1 MQLRL
6 RWLAWLAVSLLGALS
21 LLGAQGAGKSRGPV
35 LVLTVNRDV
44 NPVLVNYIERGL
56 HEGALRHAEM
66 VLIRLDTPGGELEST
81 REIARCFLASDV
93 PIGVYV
99 WPPGGRAG
107 SAGTFITLG
116 ANIAAMAPETNIGA
130 AHPILV
136 GVPGG
141 EGTGSEQGKT
151 LTEKVT
157 NDALALIRNLAERN
171 GRNEEWA
178 QKAVTH
184 SVSATA
190 AEAARMKAIDF
201 IAKDLQDLLKQADG
215 RKVKVGSGERVLH
228 TAAAQIEY
236 LPMNWREAFLYPL
249 ANPNVAFI
257 LLVLGIIGLAL
268 EIKSATHGVAG
279 TLGAICFIMGLYAL
293 SILSVNVAGLALLLL
308 GLALLVAELF
318 APTHGVLSIGGV
330 ISFTIGS
337 LILIKGPREV
347 QVSRPLIAGVA
358 ISLIGFFV
366 FALGAIVKGQKRKVV
381 TGIQGMIGRVAE
393 VRTRLDPTGR
403 IFADGTLWTAEAI
416 DGPIELGEEVEI
428 VAMNGLRATVQRI
441 AGREL
446 SAEES
451 AV

>member
-1 MQLRL
+1 
-6 RWLAWLAVSLLGALS
+6 
-21 LLGAQGAGKSRGPV
+21 
-35 LVLTVNRDV
+35 
-44 NPVLVNYIERGL
+44 
-56 HEGALRHAEM
+56 
-66 VLIRLDTPGGELEST
+66 
-81 REIARCFLASDV
+81 
-93 PIGVYV
+93 
-99 WPPGGRAG
+99 
-107 SAGTFITLG
+107 
-116 ANIAAMAPETNIGA
+116 
-130 AHPILV
+130 
-136 GVPGG
+136 
-141 EGTGSEQGKT
+141 
-151 LTEKVT
+151 
-157 NDALALIRNLAERN
+157 
-171 GRNEEWA
+171 
-178 QKAVTH
+178 
-184 SVSATA
+184 
-190 AEAARMKAIDF
+190 
-201 IAKDLQDLLKQADG
+201 
-215 RKVKVGSGERVLH
+215 
-228 TAAAQIEY
+228 
-236 LPMNWREAFLYPL
+236 
-249 ANPNVAFI
+249 
-257 LLVLGIIGLAL
+257 
-268 EIKSATHGVAG
+268 
-279 TLGAICFIMGLYAL
+279 
-293 SILSVNVAGLALLLL
+293 VNVAGLALLLL